1 MTRQRIQT
9 SDAPEAIG
17 PYSQGIR
24 AGGWVFTAGQLG
36 GDPETGD
43 LPEGIEA
50 QTRQA
55 LENVRAIL
63 REAGLDWEHVV
74 KTSVFLSDLGDFQA
88 FNAVYAGIVREPF
101 PARST
106 VEVAALPK
114 GALIEIDA
122 VARGSRG

>member
-63 REAGLDWEHVV
+63 RGAGLDWEHVV
-74 KTSVFLSDLGDFQA
+74 KTSVFLTDLGDFHA

-106 VEVAALPK
+106 VEVGALPK